1 MAPPPE
7 TLPPPPLPLSPRRH
21 GRRSIVSAPQSPGAS
36 PGCTPAAAGAAGE
49 PQRAERRKP
58 FPSRAGDRMVTC
70 RLQSYRTKRDRR
82 AAALTSWHQQGPVPI
97 MLQLN
102 RAHACPSLAAAH
114 CASCDPGALPL
125 PSSPALGFGPRSAAA
140 ACSCPSA
147 TRVLLQDRHCRASNM
162 AALAPSA
169 AALKSSSAP
178 ALRSSGARPRVA
190 RAARLQCRATAAPP
204 EQVGP
209 PLPGAAAASCR
220 RPLPTVL
227 RQGGLRCMRHG

>member
-1 MAPPPE
+1 MCRLASCMAPPPE

-125 PSSPALGFGPRSAAA
+125 PSSPALGFGPRAQRRR
-140 ACSCPSA
+140 
-147 TRVLLQDRHCRASNM
+147 RVPAHQP
-162 AALAPSA
+162 LAFSHKA
-169 AALKSSSAP
+169 VI
-178 ALRSSGARPRVA
+178 ARPPAWRPS
-190 RAARLQCRATAAPP
+190 LPAPP
-204 EQVGP
+204 
-209 PLPGAAAASCR
+209 L
-220 RPLPTVL
+220 
-227 RQGGLRCMRHG
+227 